1 MTSED
6 MGTPEPTGT
15 PEPMAAPQ
23 PTGGGAAPLSA
34 DSKNWG
40 MIAHLSSLVMLIG
53 IPSLVGPLVVWL
65 VRKDQDAWVGEHAR
79 EALNFNIS
87 VLIYSIVAGISIFF
101 LVGII
106 LLPAVLIAWLVLTI
120 IAGIKASNGETYQ
133 YPFTIRLV
141 N

>member
-1 MTSED
+1 
-6 MGTPEPTGT
+6 
-15 PEPMAAPQ
+15 MA
-23 PTGGGAAPLSA
+23 A

>member
-23 PTGGGAAPLSA
+23 PTGGGATPLAA